1 MAALARMAPEA
12 PPAVEPRR
20 PIQDFLT
27 FLIGAVLLTLG
38 VFLFFQQVMVGSAGM
53 GWLGRGGGRSWRG
66 GFFAGW
72 GGGLGGG
79 WGGMPQLLAP
89 GGIGLLLI
97 PLSLGVALLFSERQV
112 RWGWFLVV
120 ASLAALGAG
129 VLQTLFV
136 QFQPTSLWNLLM
148 MFALMGSGAGLMF
161 RSLRGYGDGTP

>member
-1 MAALARMAPEA
+1 MPLARMAPEA
-12 PPAVEPRR
+12 AAAVDPRR

-38 VFLFFQQVMVGSAGM
+38 VFLFFQQVLVGSAGS
-53 GWLGRGGGRSWRG
+53 GWLGHGGGRSWRG
-66 GFFAGW
+66 GFFGGW

-79 WGGMPQLLAP
+79 WPGLPNLLAP

-112 RWGWFLVV
+112 RWGWFLVA

-136 QFQPTSLWNLLM
+136 QFQPTTLWNLLM

-161 RSLRGYGDGTP
+161 RSLRGYGDGPS

>member
-1 MAALARMAPEA
+1 METRN
-12 PPAVEPRR
+12 

-38 VFLFFQQVMVGSAGM
+38 VFLFFQQVMVGSAGS
-53 GWLGRGGGRSWRG
+53 GWLGHGGPRSWRG
-66 GFFAGW
+66 GFFGGW
-72 GGGLGGG
+72 GGGWGGG
-79 WGGMPQLLAP
+79 WSGMPQLLAP

-97 PLSLGVALLFSERQV
+97 PLSLGVALLFSQRHA
-112 RWGWFLVV
+112 RWGWYLEA

-161 RSLRGYGDGTP
+161 RALRGYGDGNS